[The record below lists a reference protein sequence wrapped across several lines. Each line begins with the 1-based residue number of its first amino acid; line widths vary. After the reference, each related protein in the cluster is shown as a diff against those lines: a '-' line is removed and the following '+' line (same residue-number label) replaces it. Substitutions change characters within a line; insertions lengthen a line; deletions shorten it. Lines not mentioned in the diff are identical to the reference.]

1 MHESRVEHGVARLC
15 KRQGKSYNLENFTT
29 KLQLVA
35 KICATAK
42 IQFLKIFQLY
52 SYIVV
57 HEKSW
62 ELTICISIS

>member
-1 MHESRVEHGVARLC
+1 MVDFCRPGHLYERCMYESRVEHGVARLC

-42 IQFLKIFQLY
+42 N
-52 SYIVV
+52 
-57 HEKSW
+57 
-62 ELTICISIS
+62 SIP